1 MSPSTLRRMPYFTA
15 LPPPEHVEVGGEVS
29 YRYVR
34 QDSELWGA
42 LHGGR
47 LTTARLKDALGLRD
61 ATAARLGVGGPQ
73 VRVSE
78 LCPCYLIHSVHTG
91 GYPNALWLWGVTA
104 ARLDVGGPPVWGTM
118 WVGNRGWLTCT
129 YVAKH
134 AIVTAYRR

>member
-1 MSPSTLRRMPYFTA
+1 MFSYLPLPARPPQAMSPSTLRRMTYFTA

-73 VRVSE
+73 VRKHCSISRTSRFTADWN
-78 LCPCYLIHSVHTG
+78 PTG
-91 GYPNALWLWGVTA
+91 CGMRYGICLSGVT
-104 ARLDVGGPPVWGTM
+104 
-118 WVGNRGWLTCT
+118 
-129 YVAKH
+129 
-134 AIVTAYRR
+134 VTAHWMG